1 MKTLLKNG
9 FVVNVFTDEIEKTNV
24 LIEDDRIIGIGAYT
38 EDEADITEDV
48 TGKYICPGFIDGHIH
63 IESTMLTPP
72 EFAKAVLLHGTTA
85 VMADPHE
92 IANVAGT
99 NGIHYM
105 LKASKKLPL
114 DVYIMLPSCVPASP
128 FDESGAVLEAED
140 LFAFYAD
147 PKVLGLGEVMNFPGV
162 LAGDFDVMCK
172 IEDARAYG
180 KAVSGHAPMLN
191 KKELDRY
198 IAAGIGDDHECT
210 TLDEALERIRKGQM
224 VMIRQ
229 GTAARNLHALL
240 PLFDAPYNRRCMLVT
255 DDRHPADLLSEGH
268 IDHIIRL
275 AAASG
280 KSPVTAIRM
289 ASLQAASYFGL
300 RDVGAVAPGYRAD
313 LLVLDDLKSVKVRDV
328 YKNGRCIVKNGEL
341 TDAGSFTVPQAITD
355 TVRGSFHIKEL
366 TAEDFFIEPQGG
378 SCRVIRLIPNELLTD
393 EWVTTLD
400 FSKNNGVDIAR
411 DIVKLAVLERHNN
424 TGHKGLGYIAG
435 VGLKNGAIASSVS
448 HDSHNLIVIGT
459 NDADMAAAANR
470 IRELGG
476 GNVVVSDGKVLAE
489 MPLPVGGLMSELTA
503 AEAAAQNEAVRAAV
517 HRIGAPGDIEPFMNM
532 AFISLPVIPALKMTT
547 NGLIDVIRHEP
558 VSLFV
563 KKQLPEGDLR

>member
-24 LIEDDRIIGIGAYT
+24 LIEEDRIIGIGAYT
-38 EDEADITEDV
+38 DEDADIVEDV
-48 TGKYICPGFIDGHIH
+48 TGKYVCPGFIDGHIH

-72 EFAKAVLLHGTTA
+72 EFAKAVLVHGTTA

-92 IANVAGT
+92 IANVAGSA
-99 NGIHYM
+99 GIHYM

-114 DVYIMLPSCVPASP
+114 DVYIMLPSCVPATP

-180 KAVSGHAPMLN
+180 KAVSGHAPMLSA
-191 KKELDRY
+191 KELDRY

-210 TLDEALERIRKGQM
+210 TLAEALERIRKGQM

-229 GTAARNLHALL
+229 GTAARNLDALL
-240 PLFDAPYNRRCMLVT
+240 PLFDAPFNRRCMLVT
-255 DDRHPADLLSEGH
+255 DDRHPADLLNEGH

-275 AAASG
+275 AVKAG
-280 KSPVTAIRM
+280 KSAVTAIRM
-289 ASLQAASYFGL
+289 ATLQAASYFGL

-313 LLVLDDLKSVKVRDV
+313 ILLLDDLKEVAVCDV
-328 YKNGRCIVKNGEL
+328 YKNGKCIVKNGEL
-341 TDAGSFTVPQAITD
+341 TETDSFIVPPAITD

-366 TAEDFFIEPQGG
+366 SASDFFIEPQGG

-400 FSKNNGVDIAR
+400 FSENNGVDTAR

-435 VGLKNGAIASSVS
+435 IGLKNGAIASSVS

-459 NDADMAAAANR
+459 NDTDMAAAANR
-470 IRELGG
+470 IRALGG
-476 GNVVVSDGKVLAE
+476 GNVVVQNGQVLAE
-489 MPLPVGGLMSELTA
+489 MPLPVGGLMSELSA

-517 HRIGAPGDIEPFMNM
+517 HRIGTPGEIEPFMNM
-532 AFISLPVIPALKMTT
+532 AFISLAVIPSLKMTT
-547 NGLIDVIRHEP
+547 NGLVDVIRHEP

-563 KKQLPEGDLR
+563 RMKE